1 MEADGWARPS
11 EQALGASDSPDVLYF
26 YLENVENG
34 SRRCRQCKCVVFFIF
49 CFLGSELLT
58 SVLSRFI
65 YASTTSTTVRRAH
78 LARHHRAEYLAAVD
92 AHGWENGLPGG
103 ELDTLR
109 KQQMYAEGRIPFTQ
123 DNFLFQL
130 AKVVVTNDLVSDFE

>member
-1 MEADGWARPS
+1 MQVRVN
-11 EQALGASDSPDVLYF
+11 LI
-26 YLENVENG
+26 
-34 SRRCRQCKCVVFFIF
+34 FFP
-49 CFLGSELLT
+49 CLRWRLLI
-58 SVLSRFI
+58 SVPHRFI

-130 AKVVVTNDLVSDFE
+130 AKVVVTNDLVS